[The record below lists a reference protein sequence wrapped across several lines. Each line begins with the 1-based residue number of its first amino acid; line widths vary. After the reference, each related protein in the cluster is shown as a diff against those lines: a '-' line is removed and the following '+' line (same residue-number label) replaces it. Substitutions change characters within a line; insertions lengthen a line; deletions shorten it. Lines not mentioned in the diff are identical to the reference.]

1 MLIIFNI
8 IDNGPYAKHNYQG
21 MTNMKI
27 INIFHYISHA
37 RWIFLI
43 WMLFLL
49 VQIFINPIHY
59 ALSNTGLVVFLAG
72 LFLGFLGFSDIEKLS
87 KKDKKDF
94 SNPKTIKI
102 GSIFILFWAGFIFI
116 SGIYFMNIRLIKP
129 GIKENMATEIK
140 TVGYHCFA
148 LGFGFL
154 CYLKLM
160 FDKYKYYQSLPE
172 DKKTSCSSDPAIHDK
187 L

>member
-1 MLIIFNI
+1 
-8 IDNGPYAKHNYQG
+8 
-21 MTNMKI
+21 MKI
-27 INIFHYISHA
+27 ISIFHYLSHA

-43 WMLFLL
+43 WSMFLM
-49 VQIFINPIHY
+49 VSEYFHPSSHF
-59 ALSNTGLVVFLAG
+59 LSNVGLAIFLAG
-72 LFLGFLGFSDIEKLS
+72 LFLGFWGFSDIEKLS

-116 SGIYFMNIRLIKP
+116 SGIYFMNIRLVKP
-129 GIKENMATEIK
+129 GIKENIAMELK

-172 DKKTSCSSDPAIHDK
+172 NKKI
-187 L
+187 